1 MEISSLY
8 SSPKYFPMASLF
20 TQNENQSLYNRPVP
34 TQSGFLSPLRPHL
47 QLFSPSLTRHSLN
60 MLSIRPVLDFCTLLF
75 PLLECSFP
83 DIHMLS
89 SLLPWGLHLQS
100 GKLSRREKDI
110 SGSNSFHSILL
121 ILVPPFHLQ
130 CPELWE
136 IWNIGWVGSQFSR
149 LLFQN

>member
-47 QLFSPSLTRHSLN
+47 QLFSPSLTRYSLN
-60 MLSIRPVLDFCTLLF
+60 MLSIRPVLAFCTLLF

-100 GKLSRREKDI
+100 GKLYRREKHI
-110 SGSNSFHSILL
+110 YGSNSFHPILL